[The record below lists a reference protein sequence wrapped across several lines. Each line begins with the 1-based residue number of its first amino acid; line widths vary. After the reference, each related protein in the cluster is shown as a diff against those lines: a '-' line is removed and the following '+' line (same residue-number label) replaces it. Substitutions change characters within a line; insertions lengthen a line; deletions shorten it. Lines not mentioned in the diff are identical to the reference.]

1 MLNYYHHH
9 NTNFFIDSLVMLN
22 LYPCINQPTRFTTVT
37 ATLIDNI
44 FTNGISGISR
54 CCIIINDATDH
65 LPIFLLS
72 SKYTSKKENDDYL
85 CLRKHDELSM
95 EKFIHKL
102 NQENWNSI
110 YSEDNVNIAYSNF
123 MEIFSKHYNE
133 NCPIQKILSKNIT
146 QKRPWFNI
154 WFEACM

>member
-1 MLNYYHHH
+1 
-9 NTNFFIDSLVMLN
+9 MLN

-72 SKYTSKKENDDYL
+72 SKYTSKKENDAYL
-85 CLRKHDELSM
+85 YLRKHDELSM

-102 NQENWNSI
+102 NQ
-110 YSEDNVNIAYSNF
+110 
-123 MEIFSKHYNE
+123 
-133 NCPIQKILSKNIT
+133 
-146 QKRPWFNI
+146 
-154 WFEACM
+154 

>member
-9 NTNFFIDSLVMLN
+9 NTKYFLDSLVMLN
-22 LYPCINQPTRFTTVT
+22 LYPCINQPTRFTTAT

-44 FTNGISGISR
+44 FTNCMSDISR
-54 CCIIINDATDH
+54 CGIIINDATDH

-72 SKYTSKKENDDYL
+72 SKYASKKENYNYL
-85 CLRKHDELSM
+85 FLRKHDELSM
-95 EKFIHKL
+95 KKIIHKL
-102 NQENWNSI
+102 NQENWNSV

-133 NCPIQKILSKNIT
+133 NCPIYKRFILRISRK
-146 QKRPWFNI
+146 KHHG
-154 WFEACM
+154 